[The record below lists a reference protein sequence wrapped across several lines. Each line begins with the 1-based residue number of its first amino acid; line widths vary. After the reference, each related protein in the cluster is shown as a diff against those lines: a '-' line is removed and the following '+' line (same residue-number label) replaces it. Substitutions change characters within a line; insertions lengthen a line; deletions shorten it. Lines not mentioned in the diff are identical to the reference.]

1 MARAPR
7 TYRAPIV
14 VTLAAALIPACGST
28 TSDDSDGPGTGGD
41 ASGGRASSGG
51 RSSGGGS
58 GGTST
63 GGNGSGGVVTGG
75 LGGDTSSGGT
85 GALPS
90 CPEDYFFPNV
100 SCVPGVRCAMVTDC
114 TSGEERTFEFA
125 CNGSGDSFTFLSPG
139 SCENPYEYCEG
150 IGNTLCVA
158 ETWLYQGQGGN
169 PPAPCPLELPDEGAD
184 CSAGAG
190 FGADRDACGYPCGDA
205 WTVTGCVASADPP
218 FGPGSW
224 VSDGACAAGGAGGD

>member
-28 TSDDSDGPGTGGD
+28 TSDDSDDPGSGGD

-51 RSSGGGS
+51 RSSGGS

-63 GGNGSGGVVTGG
+63 GGKGSGGAATGG

-90 CPEDYFFPNV
+90 CPEDYFFPYV
-100 SCVPGVRCAMVTDC
+100 SCVPDVRCVMVTDC
-114 TSGEERTFEFA
+114 TSGEERSFEFK
-125 CNGSGDSFTFLSPG
+125 CNDMGSSFTFLSPG

-150 IGNTLCVA
+150 IGNTLCVDEA
-158 ETWLYQGQGGN
+158 WLYQGQGGN

-184 CSAGAG
+184 CNAGAG